1 MADAGEIF
9 VGAGFAEDEEVLVHD
24 EVKAVTAGGAGPA
37 GGVGGVV
44 LGFDDFFF
52 ERKANF

>member
-1 MADAGEIF
+1 MVRAILKQ
-9 VGAGFAEDEEVLVHD
+9 VG
-24 EVKAVTAGGAGPA
+24 VKAVTAGGAGPA

-52 ERKANF
+52 EGKPHF